1 MLLYHYPNG
10 ILPFDFQRH
19 SPNDS
24 THLPTE
30 YGRDICQEKMPFL
43 SRPGTFLLRQSMLDY
58 WKRGWLPH
66 KEELEEMSKIN
77 EYLEEAYEDL
87 LAMSQDEDK
96 RLEYEAR
103 E

>member
-1 MLLYHYPNG
+1 
-10 ILPFDFQRH
+10 
-19 SPNDS
+19 
-24 THLPTE
+24 
-30 YGRDICQEKMPFL
+30 
-43 SRPGTFLLRQSMLDY
+43 MLDY

-103 E
+103 ER

>member
-1 MLLYHYPNG
+1 
-10 ILPFDFQRH
+10 
-19 SPNDS
+19 
-24 THLPTE
+24 
-30 YGRDICQEKMPFL
+30 
-43 SRPGTFLLRQSMLDY
+43 
-58 WKRGWLPH
+58 
-66 KEELEEMSKIN
+66 MSKIN